1 MVKMKI
7 NNPTLE
13 KIAVKKDQYPAEN
26 LKEIALAGRSNV
38 GKSSFINT
46 LINRKNL
53 ARTSSQPGKTR
64 TINFYNIDDKF
75 RLVDLPGYG
84 YAKVSKSE
92 REKWAGYINSYLSE
106 RKNLVDVFLVI
117 DFRHGPTELDLIM
130 YDYIIQN
137 GFSGTVIAN
146 KFDKVK
152 KSQQAKNLKMIYDK
166 FGIRDKSLIIPFSSE
181 TKYNK
186 DLVLKKLDQLIEE

>member
-1 MVKMKI
+1 MKI

-106 RKNLVDVFLVI
+106 RKNLVDVFLII

-137 GFSGTVIAN
+137 GFSGTVIAS

-166 FGIRDKSLIIPFSSE
+166 FGLTDKSLVIPFSSE
-181 TKYNK
+181 TKHNK
-186 DLVLKKLDQLIEE
+186 DLVLKKLYQLIEE